1 MGNFDFSVVVCCYNS
16 DYEKLKKTL
25 ISIIKQKEV
34 SCEIIISDDGSK
46 DRSVEQ
52 IKSWVTEHDIKN
64 VKYNFL
70 PENRG
75 TVKNILSAVKMA
87 NGKYIKTISP
97 GDYLFD
103 EFSLKQYLQKFKRDD
118 YKLVF
123 AKAVYY
129 TQDRKILKF
138 HNPAACGTKSKLFM
152 KKNLCSFFDCFLGAT
167 IAFQRKYI
175 LPYLQE
181 LVGVVRLVEDFPLT
195 FLTLINNQKV
205 GFINKNLVW
214 YESDTGVSR
223 VNGGSKIES
232 EYFNFFDYIE
242 KKYPN
247 NKKVLGYI
255 KFLRLLKTENKY
267 KVLLKSLFCK
277 PSYCF
282 YFVDKCVTRLRRKFL
297 YLFDKTNLST
307 MDKITTLSVKEI

>member
-1 MGNFDFSVVVCCYNS
+1 MGYFDFSVIVCCYNS

-25 ISIIKQKEV
+25 ISIIKQKDIAF
-34 SCEIIISDDGSK
+34 EIIISDDGSK
-46 DRSVEQ
+46 DRSVEN
-52 IKSWVTEHDIKN
+52 IKTWISEHKIPN

-70 PENRG
+70 TENVG
-75 TVKNILSAVKMA
+75 TVGNILSAVKLTE
-87 NGKYIKTISP
+87 GKYVKTISP
-97 GDYLFD
+97 GDYFFD
-103 EFSLKQYLQKFKRDD
+103 EFSLKQYLQKFNKND

-123 AKAVYY
+123 SRAIYY
-129 TQDRKILKF
+129 TQDREILKF
-138 HNPAACGTKSKLFM
+138 HNPIATGTKSRWFM
-152 KKNLCSFFDCFLGAT
+152 KKNLCTFFDCFLGAT
-167 IAFQRKYI
+167 FSCEREYI

-242 KKYPN
+242 KKYQN
-247 NKKVLGYI
+247 NKKVQGYI
-255 KFLRLLKTENKY
+255 KFLRRLKTENKY
-267 KVLLKSLFCK
+267 KVLLKSLLIQ
-277 PSYCF
+277 PSYLCF
-282 YFVDKCVTRLRRKFL
+282 RIDLLLTKISRKFL
-297 YLFDKTNLST
+297 YLFDKTNLT
-307 MDKITTLSVKEI
+307 MMDKITTL